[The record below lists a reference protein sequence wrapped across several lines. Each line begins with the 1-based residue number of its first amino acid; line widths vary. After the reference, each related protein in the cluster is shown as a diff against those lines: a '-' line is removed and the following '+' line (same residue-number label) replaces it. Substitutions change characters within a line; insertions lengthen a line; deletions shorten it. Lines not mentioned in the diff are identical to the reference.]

1 MTVSERSAVAEDGHG
16 VACSPG
22 LDDTSVA
29 RLVGV
34 TRLYAG
40 ESRPALSDVN
50 MTVPR
55 GGFVS
60 ITGESGAGKTTL
72 LNILGCLDRPTSGCY
87 RLAGRAVADL
97 SEGELAAVRAKW
109 LGFVFQSY
117 RLIEHLT
124 VEQNLE
130 VRFLYGQEPVPAN
143 LPETIGSTLGSL
155 GLAALRGKY
164 PRHLSGGEQQRVA
177 IARTLVRRPLLLLAD
192 EPAGNLDEGNTRA
205 VFGLL
210 ERIVE
215 LGTAVVV
222 ATHDPALAAQAE
234 LRLRLV
240 QGRLVDA
247 G

>member
-1 MTVSERSAVAEDGHG
+1 MTAPEASGTVEDGRGSTRDPG
-16 VACSPG
+16 V
-22 LDDTSVA
+22 DDASVA
-29 RLVGV
+29 QLVEV
-34 TRLYAG
+34 TRWYPG
-40 ESRPALSDVN
+40 ESRPALRDVS

-87 RLAGRAVADL
+87 RLAGRAVAEL
-97 SEGELAAVRAKW
+97 AEGELAAVRARW

-130 VRFLYGQEPVPAN
+130 VRFLYGLEPVPAD
-143 LPETIGSTLGSL
+143 LAETIAATLESL

-210 ERIVE
+210 ERIVG

-222 ATHDPALAAQAE
+222 ATHDTALAARAG

-247 G
+247 A

>member
-1 MTVSERSAVAEDGHG
+1 MTI
-16 VACSPG
+16 
-22 LDDTSVA
+22 
-29 RLVGV
+29 
-34 TRLYAG
+34 
-40 ESRPALSDVN
+40 
-50 MTVPR
+50 PR

-87 RLAGRAVADL
+87 RLVGRAVAEL
-97 SEGELAAVRAKW
+97 AEAELAALRATW
-109 LGFVFQSY
+109 LGFVFQTY

-130 VRFLYGQEPVPAN
+130 VRFLYGTEPVPAD
-143 LPETIGSTLGSL
+143 LAETISTTLDSL
-155 GLAALRGKY
+155 GLAALKGKY

-205 VFGLL
+205 VVGLL
-210 ERIVE
+210 ERIVA

-222 ATHDPALAAQAE
+222 ATHDPALAARAGI
-234 LRLRLV
+234 RLRLV
-240 QGRLVDA
+240 RGRLVDA
-247 G
+247 A